1 MVNCPTCNSQVRY
14 IEKNQKYYCDNCKA
28 WQNIPGPQAAKNYKL
43 VGTITPALEYR
54 VGPGNVLFG
63 QPGLMLTRDPTVT
76 MQSKT
81 KGWEWLWAESCS
93 PVKRYP
99 RWNMPAAAS

>member
-28 WQNIPGPQAAKNYKL
+28 WQNIPGPQAAKNYRL
-43 VGTITPALEYR
+43 IGTITPALEYR

-63 QPGLMLTRDPTVT
+63 QPDRNHAEQD
-76 MQSKT
+76 
-81 KGWEWLWAESCS
+81 KGRAGNGAGQ
-93 PVKRYP
+93 K
-99 RWNMPAAAS
+99 AADR